1 MSLLNFALYGD
12 KDPKKKKLNLTPQY
26 RTAAELAGASNYVA
40 PASTTVTYQPA
51 PVPQRTIADYAPPPT
66 YWNSSG
72 DLKINY
78 AGGDPY
84 SYDSRR
90 YNGRVIRDMQNEREW
105 DAAKNIGAF
114 GLSVLSD
121 PIALGMSAFDFAK
134 DPSLSNAA
142 FLGLDALTPGN
153 IGGFLKGLTEIGVV
167 GAGAREFA
175 KKGVGRV
182 VTNLIV
188 PEGYGNKFKDLIRLN
203 NTKGLKKMASSVFND
218 VPIYNDDIVRLP
230 DREFPYRTMFGLN
243 PREIEITQ
251 FNKYPG
257 KDLHRFKTAKV
268 DGDPTRISH
277 LGDYPLPTKQVD
289 GTYTVDKNSHA
300 YKTLID
306 EFLPL
311 NMLQNYDWTKEFTIG
326 GLQNPLFGGFSMK
339 YSPEKGNF
347 TAIDDWDYDL
357 HPGEFKES
365 MKIAAQ
371 GLVAKQGVNAF
382 TPLISDI
389 LRFAMSKITDPVKYR
404 VPVSIDELKHS
415 DELNKII
422 GNQYLQKWGR
432 EPVR

>member
-1 MSLLNFALYGD
+1 MNLLDIAMGYGD
-12 KDPKKKKLNLTPQY
+12 KPKKLPTRQPMWMQGATAPSISTSVAKVPVGRPTTYDDSNPQAYKYFGTNGAIKTDWSRENDVRYNAKVDNELKARYDNQGLAQLGKFAGSIISDPLAFGVSAYDFMQDPSWLN
-26 RTAAELAGASNYVA
+26 AGA
-40 PASTTVTYQPA
+40 
-51 PVPQRTIADYAPPPT
+51 
-66 YWNSSG
+66 
-72 DLKINY
+72 
-78 AGGDPY
+78 
-84 SYDSRR
+84 
-90 YNGRVIRDMQNEREW
+90 
-105 DAAKNIGAF
+105 
-114 GLSVLSD
+114 
-121 PIALGMSAFDFAK
+121 
-134 DPSLSNAA
+134 
-142 FLGLDALTPGN
+142 LGLDAFTPGN
-153 IGGFLKGLTEIGVV
+153 VGGLLKGLGEV
-167 GAGAREFA
+167 GIAGAAAREFA

-182 VTNLIV
+182 VTNLIE
-188 PEGYGNKFKDLIRLN
+188 PEGYGNKFKDLIQLN

-218 VPIYNDDIVRLP
+218 VPIYNDNIVRLP

-277 LGDYPLPTKQVD
+277 LGDYPLPTKQAD
-289 GTYTVDKNSHA
+289 GTYTVDKNSRA

-311 NMLQNYDWTKEFTIG
+311 NSLQNYDWTKEFTIG

-339 YSPEKGNF
+339 HSPEKRNF

-357 HPGEFKES
+357 HPGEFKEA